1 MMSWI
6 SSCHR
11 SHEEKGRCWDKMRE
25 RKGLLKD
32 STYVRLRLAAFLSVV
47 GPGIITGTAD
57 NDAGGIA
64 TYSVAGAHFGYQMLW
79 MLIPI
84 IIMLYVTQEM
94 GARLGIV
101 TGKGLGDLIRER
113 FGLRFSVII
122 MVLVFIVNF
131 TNVLADVAGIA
142 SVADI
147 YRIPRII
154 FVTIFAIGIWY
165 VLLKGTFNFVQN
177 IFLTSS
183 ILFVC
188 YIINGFIAKP
198 DVHAILQGS
207 LFPSLPMDREFIF
220 TATAMIGT
228 TLTVW
233 GQFFVQSYFVDK
245 EVDKKNL
252 KSARLDVFLGSFW
265 VVFVA
270 FFIFISA
277 AATLYVKGIR
287 IETAADAAL
296 ALGPLLGPAAK
307 HLFAWGLLN
316 ASLLGV
322 SVISLGTAYAVT
334 EVLGTERKVNASF
347 RDAPSFYC
355 IIGFCIFVS
364 TFLIFLPQMPMIP
377 LLIASQALNTLLL
390 PLIFVVMLKLIN
402 DKKLMGPHVNGPIF
416 NFIAWITI
424 GAFTLISLLMLYL
437 TFFQRSGSTSLP
449 IF

>member
-1 MMSWI
+1 M
-6 SSCHR
+6 R
-11 SHEEKGRCWDKMRE
+11 GRKRF
-25 RKGLLKD
+25 LTD
-32 STYVRLRLAAFLSVV
+32 STYLRLRLAAFLSVV

-84 IIMLYVTQEM
+84 SIMLYVTQEM

-113 FGLRFSVII
+113 FGLRSAVIVA
-122 MVLVFIVNF
+122 VLVFAVNF
-131 TNVLADVAGIA
+131 ANVLADVAGIA

-147 YRIPRII
+147 YRIPRVI

-198 DVHAILQGS
+198 DIPAVIRGS
-207 LFPSLPMDREFIF
+207 LLPSLRIERDFIF

-245 EVDKKNL
+245 EVDKKDL
-252 KSARLDVFLGSFW
+252 KSARLDIFLGSLW

-287 IETAADAAL
+287 IESAADAAL

-316 ASLLGV
+316 ASMLGV
-322 SVISLGTAYAVT
+322 SVISLATAYTLT
-334 EVLGTERKVNASF
+334 EILGTERKVNASF
-347 RDAPSFYC
+347 RDAPLFYC

-364 TFLIFLPQMPMIP
+364 TLVIFFPQIPMIP
-377 LLIASQALNTLLL
+377 LLIASQALNTLFL

-402 DKKLMGPHVNGPIF
+402 DKQLMGPHVNGPIF

-424 GAFTLISLLMLYL
+424 GGFTLISLLMLYL
-437 TFFQRSGSTSLP
+437 TFFQRSGPASLP